1 MSPTRA
7 RIRSTIASVVD
18 IPDDLR
24 ELRRFH
30 KVLADAN
37 RLRIVRRLSDGPAT
51 VTELIEHVGLS
62 QPLVSW
68 HLGKLREVGLVTS
81 RRQGRE
87 TVHTIVPEAFE
98 SFASRQARALGLT
111 TGARGAGRLVSGSL
125 VSPETRARVR
135 GLMTPIAVGLGR
147 LGLSPNALTIIGFL
161 IACVAAI
168 AAGLQSWIVAGLLV
182 VFGGVF
188 DLFDGALARATGKVS
203 KLGAFM
209 DSTFDRWGE
218 GVVYLGIL
226 WGALELG
233 YSLPVVLT
241 GAAMVS
247 AFMVS
252 YTRAKSESL
261 GFVPGTGMAN
271 VGLAPREIRIV
282 ILTLGLLGA
291 GIAGTSA
298 ADTGG
303 SGLVATP
310 LGVLILDA
318 ALGLIAVLATITVI
332 QRIVATINQAS
343 KPEQG

>member
-1 MSPTRA
+1 M
-7 RIRSTIASVVD
+7 
-18 IPDDLR
+18 
-24 ELRRFH
+24 
-30 KVLADAN
+30 
-37 RLRIVRRLSDGPAT
+37 
-51 VTELIEHVGLS
+51 
-62 QPLVSW
+62 
-68 HLGKLREVGLVTS
+68 
-81 RRQGRE
+81 
-87 TVHTIVPEAFE
+87 
-98 SFASRQARALGLT
+98 
-111 TGARGAGRLVSGSL
+111 SGSL

-135 GLMTPIAVGLGR
+135 GLMTPIAVGLGK
-147 LGLSPNALTIIGFL
+147 LGLSPNALTVIGFL
-161 IACVAAI
+161 IACVAAV
-168 AAGLQSWIVAGLLV
+168 AAGAQAWILAGVLV

-188 DLFDGALARATGKVS
+188 DLFDGALARATNQVS

-218 GVVYLGIL
+218 GVVYIGIL
-226 WGALELG
+226 WGALQLG
-233 YSLPVVLT
+233 FELPVLLT

-261 GFVPGTGMAN
+261 GFAPGTGMAN

-291 GIAGTSA
+291 GIAGTA
-298 ADTGG
+298 ASTTAG
-303 SGLVATP
+303 SGVVATP

-343 KPEQG
+343 NQEQG